1 MVDDDK
7 ERLPHEPAGAPTN
20 RDRKRDPGVIES
32 EAVRHEDEASERAAE
47 ASEAASDRV
56 ERIEEAPAFEP
67 PPSSPPSRSD
77 PPPPR
82 RGPSRFGAFV
92 SGAVGGAVVA
102 ALALAGG
109 YALLS
114 PNAGR
119 VEADANRI
127 ATLESGAEHESAAL
141 GVLEKRVAAVEA
153 ATKAPSTSQPEPQL
167 SGEVRDLSAK
177 LDALSGLSGRVAKL
191 ESAPAPPAP
200 ASGPDTPALA
210 ARIDKL
216 EQALAAPKTENRVA
230 PEKPAGTTAGNPAA
244 VAIVA
249 EAIHDRLAEG
259 APFPH
264 ELAALASLRVDSAK
278 LAPLKAM
285 ADGGPSG
292 QALSSSFATLAPEVI
307 AAANRPQPGASVGE
321 RFLAHLR
328 GLVVVHDL
336 DETAAGN
343 DPEALVSQVEALSRR
358 GDLTGALAAF
368 AKLPEPARNVAAG
381 WAAKAGKAEAASA
394 ALRSIRED
402 AIGHLAASE
411 GQ

>member
-7 ERLPHEPAGAPTN
+7 EGLPHEPAGAPTN

-32 EAVRHEDEASERAAE
+32 EAVRHEDEASERAAQ
-47 ASEAASDRV
+47 ASEAASGPVDPA
-56 ERIEEAPAFEP
+56 EEVPAFEP

-114 PNAGR
+114 PKAER
-119 VEADANRI
+119 VEADAGRI
-127 ATLESGAEHESAAL
+127 ATLEAGAEHESAAL
-141 GVLEKRVAAVEA
+141 GGLEKRIAAVEA
-153 ATKAPSTSQPEPQL
+153 ATKAASASQPEPQL
-167 SGEVRDLSAK
+167 SGEVKDLSAK
-177 LDALSGLSGRVAKL
+177 VDALSGLAGRVEKL
-191 ESAPAPPAP
+191 ESAPAPPAS
-200 ASGPDTPALA
+200 ASGPDTSALA

-230 PEKPAGTTAGNPAA
+230 PEKPAGTTAGTPAA

-264 ELAALASLRVDSAK
+264 ELAALASLRVDPAK

-285 ADGGPSG
+285 VDGGPSG
-292 QALSSSFATLAPEVI
+292 QALSSSFAALAPEVL
-307 AAANRPQPGASVGE
+307 AAANRPKPGTSVGE

-368 AKLPEPARNVAAG
+368 AKLPEPARNVAAA
-381 WAAKAGKAEAASA
+381 WATKAGKAEAASA